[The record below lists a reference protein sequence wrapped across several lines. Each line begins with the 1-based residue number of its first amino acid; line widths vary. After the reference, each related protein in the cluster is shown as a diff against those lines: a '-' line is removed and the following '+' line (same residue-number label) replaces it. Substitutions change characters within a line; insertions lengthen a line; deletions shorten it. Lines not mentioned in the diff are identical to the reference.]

1 MFLLVWLSGDV
12 IVVVGVAV
20 FFMCRWEL
28 VGWLVGWTLRIG
40 VHVVGRWSTGPL
52 SPLPLIPLPC
62 VCALSDSLGLNCLP
76 RSRSVS
82 LTAARLFVVFSH
94 SYS

>member
-1 MFLLVWLSGDV
+1 M
-12 IVVVGVAV
+12 
-20 FFMCRWEL
+20 
-28 VGWLVGWTLRIG
+28 
-40 VHVVGRWSTGPL
+40 VGRWSTGPL